1 MAIEGRIT
9 GNLLSNP
16 IRKTVNTAGGE
27 KHITEFRMMSDVWKN
42 VGDNVDPIQDE
53 DKTKPVQVTVWN
65 ERLAEVCALV
75 YRKGMRLQVYGDIYM
90 RENKASE
97 AERAEGKRDFADLR
111 CDAQTVALLPNRV
124 EQIVMREKAQ
134 EQAAG

>member
-65 ERLAEVCALV
+65 ERLAETCAAI
-75 YRKGMRLQVYGDIYM
+75 YRKGMRVQVYGDIYM
-90 RENKASE
+90 RENKATE
-97 AERAEGKRDFADLR
+97 ALRAEGQRDYADLR

-134 EQAAG
+134 DQSAA